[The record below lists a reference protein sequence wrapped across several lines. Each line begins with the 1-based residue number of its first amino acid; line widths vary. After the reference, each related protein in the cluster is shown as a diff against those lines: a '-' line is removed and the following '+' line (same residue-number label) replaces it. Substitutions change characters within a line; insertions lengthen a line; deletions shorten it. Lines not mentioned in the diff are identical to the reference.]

1 MSTPQRPSLNTS
13 VYSPVRFPDTLLSPK
28 SPKADPLGIRLKV
41 RSIVKTVMENHKKWE
56 LAQKRG
62 IALCSTIENVKKEAL
77 DRIASEPSTTLY
89 PDELKTPS
97 EKLKT
102 ITTILKD
109 VLDSS
114 KECLS
119 QLNGL
124 KKLQS
129 NTNER
134 LLKSWTI
141 VKVMNAIEAIVH
153 AYEDEYDVKVT
164 VMENVCHSSSKE
176 EIAFHVTVWEF
187 ETFVNDDV
195 RFMLFGMQ
203 VECDIDGN
211 S

>member
-1 MSTPQRPSLNTS
+1 MRNS
-13 VYSPVRFPDTLLSPK
+13 VSSIFFSVPDTLLSPK

-41 RSIVKTVMENHKKWE
+41 RSIVKTVIENHKKWE

-62 IALCSTIENVKKEAL
+62 IALCNAIENVKKETL

-114 KECLS
+114 RECLN

-129 NTNER
+129 NINER
-134 LLKSWTI
+134 LLKTWTI
-141 VKVMNAIEAIVH
+141 VNVMNSIETIVQ
-153 AYEDEYDVKVT
+153 AYESEYDVKAM
-164 VMENVCHSSSKE
+164 VMENVCHSASKE
-176 EIAFHVTVWEF
+176 EIIYHNSVWEF
-187 ETFVNDDV
+187 ETFVNDYV
-195 RFMLFGMQ
+195 RFTLLSMQ
-203 VECDIDGN
+203 VECDIEGN